1 MPDEEIAKLD
11 QIESMQSLSAD
22 LKALDEGLPE
32 SDEPEEKVISPEA
45 DLKPVEKGAQQP
57 DPLPSDTPTDKTSA
71 TANVDAGKGTPE
83 EDNKPETLVA
93 KPDEE
98 FDKELDEIQP
108 TKGAHPGTKKA
119 LGVVKAKAK
128 ELNAK
133 LRETSTEL
141 EAKSAEIAELKA
153 RAIPQEVETELG
165 ELRHF
170 RKTFG
175 IENDPEFVEKY
186 DKKIEQIEA
195 ESLGFLKSLDLSE
208 PIEKFITGNGGIAVV
223 RYSQKPIKDP
233 QNPERNITV
242 EEWFNR
248 EILGNM
254 DGLQKRKVESL
265 ISKELDLRDEK
276 AEKIQEAKK
285 NADSFVA
292 QKREA
297 YEGTKKA
304 WFDEAEKG
312 RQEFMSAMG
321 PLANKIEIKP
331 DMPEEEKVRAGKH
344 NAQVDYVNETFP
356 KLLADNTARGRAAT
370 AMSALQARYLTEYI
384 QEMVPKLEA
393 ERDDYK
399 KKYEETKEFADKVK
413 SSGRTAKQ
421 SNAAIDKKA
430 PSKPLHLITDDA
442 AMKELDKL

>member
-1 MPDEEIAKLD
+1 MPDEDIAKLD
-11 QIESMQSLSAD
+11 QIESAQSLDAD
-22 LKALDEGLPE
+22 LKALNEGLPE
-32 SDEPEEKVISPEA
+32 SDETEEKVISPEA
-45 DLKPVEKGAQQP
+45 DSKPVEKGAQQP
-57 DPLPSDTPTDKTSA
+57 APLPSDAPDDKTSA

-83 EDNKPETLVA
+83 EDKKAETLVA

-128 ELNAK
+128 ALNTN
-133 LRETSTEL
+133 LREALANL
-141 EAKSAEIAELKA
+141 EAKSAKIAELEA
-153 RAIPQEVETELG
+153 RSIPQEVEEKLKRL
-165 ELRHF
+165 EHF
-170 RKTFG
+170 QQTFG
-175 IENDPEFVEKY
+175 MENDPELVGKF
-186 DKKIEQIEA
+186 DQQIEQIEKD
-195 ESLGFLKSLDLSE
+195 SLEFLKSLDLSE
-208 PIEKFITGNGGIAVV
+208 PIEKFITGNGGIAAV

-233 QNPERNITV
+233 QNPERTITV
-242 EEWFNR
+242 EQWFNR
-248 EILGNM
+248 EIMGNM
-254 DGLQKRKVESL
+254 DGLQQRKVQKMIDS
-265 ISKELDLRDEK
+265 ELDLRDEK
-276 AEKIQEAKK
+276 EKTVQKAKQNSSEYAK
-285 NADSFVA
+285 
-292 QKREA
+292 QRQEA
-297 YEGTKKA
+297 YEGQKKA

-312 RQEFMSAMG
+312 KNEFMSAMG

-384 QEMVPKLEA
+384 QEVFPKLEA

-430 PSKPLHLITDDA
+430 PMKPLHLISDDA
-442 AMKELDKL
+442 AMKDL

>member
-1 MPDEEIAKLD
+1 MPDPEIAKLD
-11 QIESMQSLSAD
+11 EIESAQASQDDA
-22 LKALDEGLPE
+22 KAVEEGLAL
-32 SDEPEEKVISPEA
+32 SDEPEEKVISPEV
-45 DLKPVEKGAQQP
+45 DSKPVEKGAQQP
-57 DPLPSDTPTDKTSA
+57 DPLPSDTPDIKTSA
-71 TANVDAGKGTPE
+71 TASPDAGKGTPE
-83 EDNKPETLVA
+83 EAEKLVA

-128 ELNAK
+128 ALNTN
-133 LRETSTEL
+133 LREALDNL
-141 EAKSAEIAELKA
+141 EAKSAKIAELEA
-153 RAIPQEVETELG
+153 RSIPQEVEEKLKNL
-165 ELRHF
+165 EHF
-170 RKTFG
+170 QRTFG
-175 IENDPEFVEKY
+175 IEHDPEFVEKY
-186 DKKIEQIEA
+186 DKKIEQIEQ

-208 PIEKFITGNGGIAVV
+208 PIEKFITGNGGISAV

-233 QNPERNITV
+233 QNPEKNITV

-254 DGLQKRKVESL
+254 DGLQRRKVESL

-276 AEKIQEAKK
+276 ATKITEAKQ
-285 NADSFVA
+285 NAESFIS
-292 QKREA
+292 QKHQA
-297 YEGTKKA
+297 FEGQKKA

-312 RQEFMSAMG
+312 KNEFMSAMG

-384 QEMVPKLEA
+384 QEMVPKLES

-421 SNAAIDKKA
+421 SNAAVDKKA
-430 PSKPLHLITDDA
+430 PSKPLHLITDDT